1 MGNTYKI
8 ITIIS
13 FISLTGCA
21 GCDSTGDDPVINGCI
36 TQADCLEGENCLNN
50 VCTPL
55 HDSFYP
61 DGGQE
66 NLQTGGD
73 AGTPSFAQAIID
85 SGPVIDYNDPDGDGI
100 INSEDDDDDNDGL
113 TDIEETEFGTDCS
126 TSSPVS
132 QDTDM
137 DGILDPVDA
146 YPFDPW
152 PEFMVRE
159 AELGRIELFL
169 SNRDGT
175 FETAVLIGSPVYGNP
190 DNEGDDE
197 ILRFQDYA
205 IGDFDHDG
213 KIDFLAKTS
222 VTNPDGE
229 HQVWF
234 FTRNIK
240 KDEFDQ
246 RFIGYTPNEGW
257 AIVMDANGDSFFDLA
272 TFKVDRPS
280 YVTDAQL
287 NVYVNNHNPEAECF
301 AQEGTNHGC
310 FFQRLPALSIED
322 VVSGQWSFRFAKQ
335 AVNLNPE
342 ADDYLD
348 ISVGTYASGG
358 ASPTSTYSMFGN
370 GDGTF
375 QAPVL
380 RFTHAGNLGPANSML
395 FADFNNDDI
404 GDVITGFDD
413 DGSFEGSGWFYAGL
427 PGGTLSDDPIEAI
440 DLNPTDMNEMNLP
453 GNVNGL
459 ETLGRTSSARTFD
472 FDFDGN
478 YDLIVGYNHENYNT
492 AGQTRLFFGMGDGT
506 FDPEY
511 VIIGENSEFIHRFNV
526 PQKLCPT
533 YETATSTT
541 DTPSPTAVMDAGTN

>member
-1 MGNTYKI
+1 MGNIYKI
-8 ITIIS
+8 IAFIS
-13 FISLTGCA
+13 LTSLTGCA
-21 GCDSTGDDPVINGCI
+21 GCGPTEGESALSGCM
-36 TQADCLEGENCLNN
+36 TQADCLEGENCINN
-50 VCTPL
+50 VCSPVG
-55 HDSFYP
+55 SNFYS
-61 DGGQE
+61 DGGTQH
-66 NLQTGGD
+66 NTQTPQDSGIN
-73 AGTPSFAQAIID
+73 APEPTLD
-85 SGPVIDYNDPDGDGI
+85 SGPVIDFNDPDGDGI

-132 QDTDM
+132 RDTDM

-146 YPFDPW
+146 YPYDPW

-159 AELGRIELFL
+159 AEQGRIELFL
-169 SNRDGT
+169 SNRDGS

-190 DNEGDDE
+190 DGAGDDE
-197 ILRFQDYA
+197 VLRFTDFA

-222 VTNPDGE
+222 VSNPDE
-229 HQVWF
+229 EYQVWF
-234 FTRNIK
+234 FTRDIK
-240 KDEFDQ
+240 KDEFAQ
-246 RFIGYTPNEGW
+246 RLIGYTQREGW
-257 AIVMDANGDSFFDLA
+257 AIVMDANGDSFFDIA
-272 TFKVDRPS
+272 TFEVDRPN
-280 YVTDAQL
+280 YVTGAKL
-287 NVYVNNHNPEAECF
+287 HVYINNRNPEAECF
-301 AQEGTNHGC
+301 AQEGTDHGC
-310 FFQRLPALSIED
+310 FFQKLPALSIDD
-322 VVSGQWSFRFAKQ
+322 VVSQQWSFRFAKQ

-358 ASPTSTYSMFGN
+358 ASPTKTYSLFGN

-375 QAPVL
+375 QEPVL
-380 RFTHAGNLGPANSML
+380 RFTHAGSLGPANSML

-413 DGSFEGSGWFYAGL
+413 DGQHEGSGWFYAGQ
-427 PGGTLSDDPIEAI
+427 PGGTLSSEPIEAI
-440 DLNPTDMNEMNLP
+440 DLNPTDANEMSE
-453 GNVNGL
+453 GNVGAI
-459 ETLGRTSSARTFD
+459 ETLGRTGSARTFD

-506 FDPEY
+506 FDPDY

-533 YETATSTT
+533 YETATGTT
-541 DTPSPTAVMDAGTN
+541 DTETPTAVMDAGTN